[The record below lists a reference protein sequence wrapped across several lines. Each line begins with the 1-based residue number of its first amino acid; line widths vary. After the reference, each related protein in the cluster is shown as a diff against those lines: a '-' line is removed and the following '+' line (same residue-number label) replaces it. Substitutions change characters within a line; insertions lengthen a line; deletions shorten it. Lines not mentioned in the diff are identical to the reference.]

1 MRVLDSIKEKLS
13 DGIQKILPETPVWLI
28 DANKLQERCGEL
40 KKSSQ
45 KKYPESTFLALD
57 NLYFPGNETKL
68 QVTRI
73 LDWDT
78 KDSPAPVR
86 SPGAR
91 PGFLPPKVQSKILA
105 DQGIRKV
112 IIGDA
117 GIFDG
122 GTLKFINSVLGANGI
137 KIEAFVGAICGP
149 SASEITDGMNIDL
162 YAAIKLTSGLYEW
175 IESRDFFDGIVPGG
189 GIVVGKKSKIDPEI
203 LKPFYKNG
211 KPICVPY
218 NRGFP
223 GWSSIPAE
231 KFEEFQSLCQGLR
244 ETIRVELG
252 ENLGRDI
259 RPNDLTVI
267 SQAYLG
273 QIRGEIP
280 VNLNGLMSPTPIS
293 WND

>member
-1 MRVLDSIKEKLS
+1 MELVKERLTDGIKE
-13 DGIQKILPETPVWLI
+13 ILPEVPVWVI
-28 DANKLQERCGEL
+28 DAGKLQKRCGEL
-40 KKSSQ
+40 KKTAQ
-45 KKYPESTFLALD
+45 AEYPESTFLALD

-78 KDSPAPVR
+78 KNSPAPVR

-91 PGFLPPKVQSKILA
+91 PGFLPPKEQATALA
-105 DQGIRKV
+105 DKEIKKV

-122 GTLKFINSVLGANGI
+122 GTLKFIKSVLNNSGI
-137 KIEAFVGAICGP
+137 QIEAFVGAICGAN
-149 SASEITDGMNIDL
+149 ASGITAGMNIDL
-162 YAAIKLTSGLYEW
+162 YTAIELAAGPYEW

-189 GIVVGKKSKIDPEI
+189 GIVAGKKSKIDPEI

-211 KPICVPY
+211 KPICIPY

-267 SQAYLG
+267 SQAYFG

-280 VNLNGLMSPTPIS
+280 VSITGTMSPTPIN
-293 WND
+293 WKV

>member
-1 MRVLDSIKEKLS
+1 MELVKERLTDGIKE
-13 DGIQKILPETPVWLI
+13 ILPEVPVWVI
-28 DANKLQERCGEL
+28 DAGKLQKRCGEL
-40 KKSSQ
+40 KKTAQ
-45 KKYPESTFLALD
+45 AEYPESTFLALD

-91 PGFLPPKVQSKILA
+91 PGFLPPKEQATALA
-105 DQGIRKV
+105 DKGIKKI

-122 GTLKFINSVLGANGI
+122 GTLKFIKSVLNDSGI
-137 KIEAFVGAICGP
+137 QIEAFVGAICGAN
-149 SASEITDGMNIDL
+149 ASGITAGMNIDL
-162 YAAIKLTSGLYEW
+162 YTAIELAAGPYEW

-189 GIVVGKKSKIDPEI
+189 GIVAGKKSKIDPDI

-244 ETIRVELG
+244 ETVRVELG

-267 SQAYLG
+267 SQAYFG

-280 VNLNGLMSPTPIS
+280 VSITGTMSPTPIN
-293 WND
+293 WKV

>member
-1 MRVLDSIKEKLS
+1 MELVKERLTDGIKE
-13 DGIQKILPETPVWLI
+13 ILPEVPIWVI
-28 DANKLQERCGEL
+28 DVGKLQKRCGEL
-40 KKSSQ
+40 KKTAQ
-45 KKYPESTFLALD
+45 AEYPESTFLALD

-78 KDSPAPVR
+78 KDSPTPVR

-91 PGFLPPKVQSKILA
+91 PGFLPPKEQATALA
-105 DQGIRKV
+105 DKGIKKI

-122 GTLKFINSVLGANGI
+122 GTLKFIKSVLNDSGI
-137 KIEAFVGAICGP
+137 QIEAFVGAICGAN
-149 SASEITDGMNIDL
+149 ASGITAGMNIDL
-162 YAAIKLTSGLYEW
+162 YTAIELAAGPYEW

-189 GIVVGKKSKIDPEI
+189 GIVAGKKSKIDPEI

-231 KFEEFQSLCQGLR
+231 KFEEFQGLCQGLR
-244 ETIRVELG
+244 ETVRVELG

-280 VNLNGLMSPTPIS
+280 VSITGTMSPTPIN
-293 WND
+293 WKV